1 MIVVVKNELSKSGM
15 VVKVQKL
22 KDVSVSAGTEI
33 GWQRCRYRCF
43 LARPGR
49 ALHAHVSTPVGE
61 RVTIADLFRLL
72 LMDRRGRDFL
82 KGFKSTDK
90 HLNALPLDE
99 PTDVKG
105 IADSCLP
112 KPSVPVEANFTG
124 FADETKNPMKL
135 AAR

>member
-22 KDVSVSAGTEI
+22 KDASVSAGTKI
-33 GWQRCRYRCF
+33 GPQSCRYRCF

-49 ALHAHVSTPVGE
+49 ALHAHVSTPVDE
-61 RVTIADLFRLL
+61 RITIADLFGLL
-72 LMDRRGRDFL
+72 SRDRRGRDFL

-99 PTDVKG
+99 PTDVKDL
-105 IADSCLP
+105 ADSCLP
-112 KPSVPVEANFTG
+112 KASVPIEVGFLDEA
-124 FADETKNPMKL
+124 KNPMKMV
-135 AAR
+135 AR